1 MIEIILSH
9 QIFRENP
16 PVLFDFGAAGD
27 IRTEWAP
34 ILTKSILYRLDANN
48 NIFKNKFKNKEVAIK
63 SVISTKSSIKNF
75 FITASSDCSSL
86 LIPNLKEL
94 NNWILKD
101 KFLVKKKIK
110 AKTKTIKEIIKINK
124 INKIDWVKLD
134 LQGIDLD
141 IFKSI
146 PKSLRNEIIIAEF
159 EPGLYNFYKGENT
172 LCEILNYMEKDY
184 YIDDFFFGKSIRV
197 NSKIFETFNFLQKKS
212 INLINKKT
220 NFYTNI
226 TFIKKNLKKTKKHL
240 RSILLLI
247 SILILKK
254 RYLEVLEIVNN
265 NKNLDPIFSKIKKFI
280 LFKINI
286 SILLYFTRTPFY
298 LFKKLTNFFKTYL

>member
-1 MIEIILSH
+1 MIEVILNH
-9 QIFRENP
+9 QIFKENP

-27 IRTEWAP
+27 IRTEWKP

-48 NIFKNKFKNKEVAIK
+48 NIFKNKFKSKEVVIK

-75 FITASSDCSSL
+75 FITASSHCSSL

-110 AKTKTIKEIIKINK
+110 SKTKTIKEIIKINK

-197 NSKIFETFNFLQKKS
+197 NSKLFKTFNFFQKKKYKS
-212 INLINKKT
+212 
-220 NFYTNI
+220 Y
-226 TFIKKNLKKTKKHL
+226 
-240 RSILLLI
+240 
-247 SILILKK
+247 
-254 RYLEVLEIVNN
+254 
-265 NKNLDPIFSKIKKFI
+265 
-280 LFKINI
+280 
-286 SILLYFTRTPFY
+286 
-298 LFKKLTNFFKTYL
+298 